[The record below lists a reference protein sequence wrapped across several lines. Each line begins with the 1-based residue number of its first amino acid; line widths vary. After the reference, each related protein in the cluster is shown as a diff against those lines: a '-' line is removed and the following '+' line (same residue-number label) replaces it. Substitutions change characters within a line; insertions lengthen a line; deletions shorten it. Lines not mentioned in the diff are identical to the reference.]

1 MADPTALSEG
11 LRKGQARPKITDEEE
26 STLCPPD
33 RATGAS
39 QTVSE
44 VQTPNETPLGSRC
57 EDPHGLQAATGMPTG
72 FAMLKVSMIVSQ
84 KLQDRG
90 VSFLPEGKPST
101 SKEDRPLAKVG
112 TAPWLTH
119 SFRRQR
125 PIPPAPG
132 SQEKQEVTH
141 RIILDQ
147 LKEEQEAASRS
158 SSALIKEEQ
167 APPVQGRKPAQEG
180 EEEQMAKAAAPK
192 AAAALDDELRAKA
205 CTALTRGGREGALV
219 QVLHARSQ
227 RKMEEQCK
235 KHRTTN
241 DQLKE
246 ISDRN
251 EINTWLHESNNSKG
265 DETMDLLQ
273 CSMQKASSSVGGFLY
288 RHELLGLFPCLDGNT
303 WDAET
308 TEELLAKSG
317 LQFCNDGK
325 IEVATFF
332 HWLVQAASSERIRLV
347 G

>member
-1 MADPTALSEG
+1 MANLTALSEG
-11 LRKGQARPKITDEEE
+11 LCPSRARPKITDEEE
-26 STLCPPD
+26 TTLCPPD
-33 RATGAS
+33 RGYGA

-44 VQTPNETPLGSRC
+44 VQTPNLTPLGNRC
-57 EDPHGLQAATGMPTG
+57 EDPHVIQAGVGMPAG
-72 FAMLKVSMIVSQ
+72 FAMLKVSMIMSQ
-84 KLQDRG
+84 KLQGRG
-90 VSFLPEGKPST
+90 VSFLPESKPST

-112 TAPWLTH
+112 TAPWLTR

-125 PIPPAPG
+125 PIPPAPE

-158 SSALIKEEQ
+158 SPAPTKHEQ
-167 APPVQGRKPAQEG
+167 GMQETTGR
-180 EEEQMAKAAAPK
+180 
-192 AAAALDDELRAKA
+192 
-205 CTALTRGGREGALV
+205 TI
-219 QVLHARSQ
+219 
-227 RKMEEQCK
+227 
-235 KHRTTN
+235 KHRATN

-251 EINTWLHESNNSKG
+251 EINTWLHDSNNSEG
-265 DETMDLLQ
+265 GETIQ
-273 CSMQKASSSVGGFLY
+273 RSMQKANSNVGGFLY
-288 RHELLGLFPCLDGNT
+288 RHELLRLFPCLDGNT
-303 WDAET
+303 WNAET